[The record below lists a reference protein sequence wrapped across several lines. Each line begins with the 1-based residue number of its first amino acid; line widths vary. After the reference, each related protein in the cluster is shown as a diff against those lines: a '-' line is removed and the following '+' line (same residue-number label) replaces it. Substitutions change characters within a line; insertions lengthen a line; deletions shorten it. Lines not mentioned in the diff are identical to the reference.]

1 MRYKEYNDYELLSFI
16 NEADEGANE
25 ILFEK
30 YRPLIVSI
38 ATKMIKYCKGT
49 SLEINDLIQE
59 GMLGLNI
66 AINRFDNNK
75 EASFYTYSKKCIESK
90 MISLVIA
97 SRRLKH
103 KILNDSISIEFSNND
118 GEIINLENFLS
129 DEKANPEE
137 KLLNEEQESELLD
150 KVKEILT
157 DFEQQVFELRNNGFD
172 YKEISEILDKD
183 TKSIDNALQR
193 IRAKIRKNIKYDQ

>member
-1 MRYKEYNDYELLSFI
+1 MRYKDYNDYELLSVMS
-16 NEADEGANE
+16 EADENANE

-38 ATKMIKYCKGT
+38 ATKMINYCKGT

-66 AINRFDNNK
+66 AINRFNNNK
-75 EASFYTYSKKCIESK
+75 ETSFYTYAKKCIESK

-103 KILNDSISIEFSNND
+103 KFLNDSISIEY
-118 GEIINLENFLS
+118 
-129 DEKANPEE
+129 
-137 KLLNEEQESELLD
+137 LLNKYEIPTYYGIIGFVIASIISIFITAVSSPVSIMEIFVGILLMVVGMFIAKFIGD
-150 KVKEILT
+150 K
-157 DFEQQVFELRNNGFD
+157 
-172 YKEISEILDKD
+172 
-183 TKSIDNALQR
+183 
-193 IRAKIRKNIKYDQ
+193 

>member
-1 MRYKEYNDYELLSFI
+1 MRYKDYNDYELLSFI
-16 NEADEGANE
+16 SEADENANE

-38 ATKMIKYCKGT
+38 ATKMINYCKGT

-66 AINRFDNNK
+66 AINRFNNNK
-75 EASFYTYSKKCIESK
+75 ETSFYTYAKKCIESK

-103 KILNDSISIEFSNND
+103 KFLNDSISIEYSSND

-129 DEKANPEE
+129 DTKANPEE
-137 KLLNEEQESELLD
+137 MLLSEEQENELI
-150 KVKEILT
+150 KQVKDLLT
-157 DFEQQVFELRNNGFD
+157 DFEEQVFSLRISGFN

-183 TKSIDNALQR
+183 SKSIDNALQR
-193 IRAKIRKNIKYDQ
+193 IRNKIKGNIKYD

>member
-1 MRYKEYNDYELLSFI
+1 MRYKDYNDYELLSFI
-16 NEADEGANE
+16 NEADESANE

-38 ATKMIKYCKGT
+38 ATKMINYCKGT

-75 EASFYTYSKKCIESK
+75 EASFYTYAKKCIESK
-90 MISLVIA
+90 IISLVIA

-103 KILNDSISIEFSNND
+103 KILNDSISIEVSNQD
-118 GEIINLENFLS
+118 GGVINLENFLS

-137 KLLNEEQESELLD
+137 KLLNEEQENELLN
-150 KVKEILT
+150 KVNELLT
-157 DFEQQVFELRNNGFD
+157 DFEQQVFELKNNGFD
-172 YKEISEILDKD
+172 YKEISEILDRD
-183 TKSIDNALQR
+183 VKSIDNALQR
-193 IRAKIRKNIKYDQ
+193 IRLKIRKNIKYD